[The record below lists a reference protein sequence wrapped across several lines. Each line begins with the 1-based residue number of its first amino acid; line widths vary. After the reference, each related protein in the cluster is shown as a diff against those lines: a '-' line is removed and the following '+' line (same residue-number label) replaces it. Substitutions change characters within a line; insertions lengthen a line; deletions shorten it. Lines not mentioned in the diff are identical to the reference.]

1 MTHPKAALLG
11 WGLLPIA
18 LLTVVAIVL
27 TSTRLLDVLRPAP
40 PVEEIAFERITL
52 APGQI
57 TLQVVNGG
65 PDPVTIAQVTVD
77 DAFWNF
83 SIAPSARIP
92 RLGRATITIP
102 YPWVEEEA
110 YEVGLLS
117 STGVTFSHEIAVA
130 MVTPP
135 LGPAFFGVFA
145 AIGTLVGVIPVA
157 IGLLWLPFLRRL
169 EQKWLH
175 FALALTAGLL
185 VFLGVDA
192 VEEALEVASEVGG
205 AYQGTLVALM
215 GAVGTILFL
224 QVLTRRQ
231 LQKEGV
237 EGRLAVAFLVAVG
250 IGFHNLGEGLA
261 IGAAYAVGE
270 AALGA
275 FLIVGFMLHNTTE
288 GLAIVS
294 PIAKDRPHLR
304 TLLGL
309 GLVAGVPTIG
319 GAWMGGMAYS
329 PLWATLFL
337 SIGVGAIIQ
346 VVVALYKMVAR
357 QSPDTVWTPLTAG
370 GLMAGLVV
378 MYTTGLFIAL

>member
-1 MTHPKAALLG
+1 MSDSKAALVG
-11 WGLLPIA
+11 WGILPIV
-18 LLTVVAIVL
+18 LLTAVAVAV
-27 TSTRLLDVLRPAP
+27 TNTGLLELLRPAP
-40 PVEEIAFERITL
+40 PVEEIAFERVSL
-52 APGQI
+52 APGEI
-57 TLQVVNGG
+57 TIRVANGG

-83 SIAPSARIP
+83 TIVPSATIP

-110 YEVGLLS
+110 YAVSLLS
-117 STGVTFSHEIAVA
+117 STGVTFSHEIPVA

-135 LGPAFFGVFA
+135 LGPGFFGIFA
-145 AIGTLVGVIPVA
+145 AIGALVGVIPVA
-157 IGLLWLPFLRRL
+157 LGLLWLPFLRRL
-169 EQKWLH
+169 ERKWIH

-192 VEEALEVASEVGG
+192 AEETLEAASRVGG

-215 GAVGTILFL
+215 GVVGTMLFL
-224 QVLTRRQ
+224 QVLTRRR
-231 LQKEGV
+231 LHKEGA
-237 EGRLAVAFLVAVG
+237 EGRMGVAFLVAVG

-261 IGAAYAVGE
+261 IGAAYALGE

-294 PIAKDRPHLR
+294 PIAKDSPTLR
-304 TLLGL
+304 TLMTL
-309 GLVAGVPTIG
+309 GLVAGVPTIA
-319 GAWMGGMAYS
+319 GAWLGGMAYS

-357 QSPDTVWTPLTAG
+357 QSPETVWTPLTAG

-378 MYTTGLFIAL
+378 MYTTGLFVAL

>member
-1 MTHPKAALLG
+1 MSDSKAALVG

-18 LLTVVAIVL
+18 LLTVVAVIV
-27 TSTRLLDVLRPAP
+27 TNTGLLEILRPAP
-40 PVEEIAFERITL
+40 PVEEIAFERVSL
-52 APGQI
+52 APGEI

-65 PDPVTIAQVTVD
+65 PDPVTIAQLTAD

-83 SIAPSARIP
+83 SIVPSATIP

-110 YEVGLLS
+110 YEVALLS
-117 STGVTFSHEIAVA
+117 STGATFSHEIPVA

-135 LGPAFFGVFA
+135 PGPAFFGIFA
-145 AIGTLVGVIPVA
+145 AIGVLVGVIPVA
-157 IGLLWLPFLRRL
+157 LGLLWLPFLRRL
-169 EQKWLH
+169 ERKWIH

-192 VEEALEVASEVGG
+192 AEETLEAASQVGG

-215 GAVGTILFL
+215 GVVGTMLFL
-224 QVLTRRQ
+224 QVLTRRR
-231 LQKEGV
+231 LHKEGAQ
-237 EGRLAVAFLVAVG
+237 GRMAVASLVAVG

-261 IGAAYAVGE
+261 IGAAYALGE
-270 AALGA
+270 ASLGA

-294 PIAKDRPHLR
+294 PIAKDSPTLR
-304 TLLGL
+304 TLMTLGL
-309 GLVAGVPTIG
+309 IAGVPTIA
-319 GAWMGGMAYS
+319 GAWLGGMAYS

-357 QSPDTVWTPLTAG
+357 QSPETVWTPLTAG

-378 MYTTGLFIAL
+378 MYTTGLFVAL

>member
-1 MTHPKAALLG
+1 MSNLKAALVG
-11 WGLLPIA
+11 WGLLPIV
-18 LLTVVAIVL
+18 LLTVVAVAV
-27 TSTRLLDVLRPAP
+27 TNSGLLELLRPAP
-40 PVEEIAFERITL
+40 PVEEIAFERVSL
-52 APGQI
+52 APDEI
-57 TLQVVNGG
+57 TLQVANGG
-65 PDPVTIAQVTVD
+65 PDPVTIAQLTVD

-83 SIAPSARIP
+83 SIVPAATIP

-110 YEVGLLS
+110 YEVALLS
-117 STGVTFSHEIAVA
+117 STGVTFAHEIPVA

-135 LGPAFFGVFA
+135 PGPAFFGVFA
-145 AIGTLVGVIPVA
+145 TIGLLVGVIPVA
-157 IGLLWLPFLRRL
+157 IGLLWLPFLQRL
-169 EQKWLH
+169 ERKWIH

-192 VEEALEVASEVGG
+192 AEEALEAAAQVGG

-215 GAVGTILFL
+215 GVVGTMLFL
-224 QVLTRRQ
+224 QVLTRRR
-231 LQKEGV
+231 LHKEGA
-237 EGRLAVAFLVAVG
+237 EGRMGVAFLVAIG

-261 IGAAYAVGE
+261 IGAAYALGE

-294 PIAKDRPHLR
+294 PIAKDRPALR
-304 TLLGL
+304 TLMIL
-309 GLVAGVPTIG
+309 GLVAGVPTIAG
-319 GAWMGGMAYS
+319 TLLGGMAYS
-329 PLWATLFL
+329 TLWATLFL

-357 QSPDTVWTPLTAG
+357 QSPETVWTPFTAG

-378 MYTTGLFIAL
+378 LYTTGLFVAL

>member
-1 MTHPKAALLG
+1 MSESKAALVG
-11 WGLLPIA
+11 WGLLPIV
-18 LLTVVAIVL
+18 LLTVVAVAV
-27 TSTRLLDVLRPAP
+27 TNTGLLELLRPAP
-40 PVEEIAFERITL
+40 PVEEIAFERVSL
-52 APGQI
+52 APGEI
-57 TLQVVNGG
+57 TLQVANGG

-83 SIAPSARIP
+83 SIVPSATIP

-110 YEVGLLS
+110 YEVALLS
-117 STGVTFSHEIAVA
+117 STGVTFAHEIPVA

-135 LGPAFFGVFA
+135 PGPAFFGVFA
-145 AIGTLVGVIPVA
+145 AIGVLVGVIPVA
-157 IGLLWLPFLRRL
+157 LGLLWLPFLRRL
-169 EQKWLH
+169 ERKWIH

-192 VEEALEVASEVGG
+192 AEETLEAAAQVGG

-215 GAVGTILFL
+215 GVVGTMLFL
-224 QVLTRRQ
+224 QVLTRRR
-231 LQKEGV
+231 LHKEGA
-237 EGRLAVAFLVAVG
+237 EGRMGVAFLVAVG

-261 IGAAYAVGE
+261 IGAAYALGE

-294 PIAKDRPHLR
+294 PIAKDRPTLR
-304 TLLGL
+304 TLMILGL
-309 GLVAGVPTIG
+309 IAGVPTIAG
-319 GAWMGGMAYS
+319 TWLGGMAYS

-357 QSPDTVWTPLTAG
+357 QSPETVWTPLTAG

-378 MYTTGLFIAL
+378 MYTTGLFVAL

>member
-1 MTHPKAALLG
+1 MSNSKAALVG

-18 LLTVVAIVL
+18 LLTVVAVIV
-27 TSTRLLDVLRPAP
+27 TNTRLLDVLRPAP
-40 PVEEIAFERITL
+40 PVEEIAFERVSL
-52 APGQI
+52 APGEI
-57 TLQVVNGG
+57 TLQVANGG
-65 PDPVTIAQVTVD
+65 PDPVTIAQLTVD

-83 SIAPSARIP
+83 SIVPSATIP

-110 YEVGLLS
+110 YEVALLS
-117 STGVTFSHEIAVA
+117 STGVTFSHEIPVA
-130 MVTPP
+130 MITPP
-135 LGPAFFGVFA
+135 PGLAFFGVFA
-145 AIGTLVGVIPVA
+145 AIGALVGVIPVA

-169 EQKWLH
+169 ERKWIH

-192 VEEALEVASEVGG
+192 AEETLEAAAQVGG
-205 AYQGTLVALM
+205 AYQGTLVALI
-215 GAVGTILFL
+215 GVVGTMLFL
-224 QVLTRRQ
+224 QVLTRRR
-231 LQKEGV
+231 LHKEGA
-237 EGRLAVAFLVAVG
+237 EGRMGVAFLVAIG

-261 IGAAYAVGE
+261 IGAAYALGE

-294 PIAKDRPHLR
+294 PIAKDRPTLR
-304 TLLGL
+304 TLMSLV
-309 GLVAGVPTIG
+309 LVAGVPTIA
-319 GAWMGGMAYS
+319 GAWLGGMAYS

-346 VVVALYKMVAR
+346 VVAALYKMVAR
-357 QSPDTVWTPLTAG
+357 QSPETVWTPLTAG

-378 MYTTGLFIAL
+378 MYTTGLFVAL

>member
-1 MTHPKAALLG
+1 MSNLKAALVG
-11 WGLLPIA
+11 WGLLPIV
-18 LLTVVAIVL
+18 LLTVVAVAV
-27 TSTRLLDVLRPAP
+27 TNSGLLELLRPAP
-40 PVEEIAFERITL
+40 PVEEIAFERVSL
-52 APGQI
+52 APGEI
-57 TLQVVNGG
+57 TLQVANGG
-65 PDPVTIAQVTVD
+65 PDPVTIAQLTVD

-83 SIAPSARIP
+83 SIVPAATIP

-110 YEVGLLS
+110 YEVALLS
-117 STGVTFSHEIAVA
+117 STGVTFAHEIPVA

-135 LGPAFFGVFA
+135 PGPAFFGVFA
-145 AIGTLVGVIPVA
+145 TIGLLVGVIPVA
-157 IGLLWLPFLRRL
+157 IGLLWLPFLQRL
-169 EQKWLH
+169 ERKWIH

-192 VEEALEVASEVGG
+192 VEETLEAAAQVGG

-215 GAVGTILFL
+215 GVVGTMLFL
-224 QVLTRRQ
+224 QVLTRRR
-231 LQKEGV
+231 LHKEGA
-237 EGRLAVAFLVAVG
+237 EGRMGVAFLVAIG

-261 IGAAYAVGE
+261 IGAAYALGE

-294 PIAKDRPHLR
+294 PIAKDRPTLR
-304 TLLGL
+304 TLMIL
-309 GLVAGVPTIG
+309 GLVAGVPTIA
-319 GAWMGGMAYS
+319 GALLGGMAYS

-357 QSPDTVWTPLTAG
+357 QSPETVWTPLTAG

-378 MYTTGLFIAL
+378 MYTTGLFVAL

>member
-1 MTHPKAALLG
+1 MTDSKVALVG

-18 LLTVVAIVL
+18 LLTVVAVL
-27 TSTRLLDVLRPAP
+27 ITNTCLLEVLRPGP
-40 PVEEIAFERITL
+40 PAEEIAFERVSL
-52 APGQI
+52 APGEI

-65 PDPVTIAQVTVD
+65 PDPVTIAQLTVD

-83 SIAPSARIP
+83 SIVPSTMIP

-102 YPWVEEEA
+102 YPWVQEEA
-110 YEVGLLS
+110 HEVTLLS
-117 STGVTFSHEIAVA
+117 STGATFSHEIPVAV
-130 MVTPP
+130 VTPRP
-135 LGPAFFGVFA
+135 GLAFFGIFA
-145 AIGTLVGVIPVA
+145 AIGALVGVIPVA
-157 IGLLWLPFLRRL
+157 LGLLWLPFLRRL
-169 EQKWLH
+169 EQKWIH

-192 VEEALEVASEVGG
+192 VEGTLEVAAQVGS

-215 GAVGTILFL
+215 GVVGTMLFL
-224 QVLTRRQ
+224 QVLTRRR
-231 LQKEGV
+231 LHKEGAQ
-237 EGRLAVAFLVAVG
+237 GRMAVAFLVAVG

-261 IGAAYAVGE
+261 IGAAYALGE

-288 GLAIVS
+288 GLAIIS
-294 PIAKDRPHLR
+294 PIAKDRPTLR
-304 TLLGL
+304 TLMSL
-309 GLVAGVPTIG
+309 GLVAGVPTIAG
-319 GAWMGGMAYS
+319 TWLGGMAYS

-346 VVVALYKMVAR
+346 VVVALYRMVAR
-357 QSPDTVWTPLTAG
+357 QSPGTVWTPLTAG

>member
-1 MTHPKAALLG
+1 MSDSKVALVG
-11 WGLLPIA
+11 WGLLPIV
-18 LLTVVAIVL
+18 LLTAVAVAV
-27 TSTRLLDVLRPAP
+27 TNTGLLDLLRPAP
-40 PVEEIAFERITL
+40 PVEEIAFERVSL
-52 APGQI
+52 APGEI
-57 TLQVVNGG
+57 TIQVANGG

-83 SIAPSARIP
+83 SIVPSATIP

-110 YEVGLLS
+110 YEIALLS
-117 STGVTFSHEIAVA
+117 STGVTFSYEIPVA

-135 LGPAFFGVFA
+135 IGLGFFGIFA
-145 AIGTLVGVIPVA
+145 VIGVLVGVIPVA
-157 IGLLWLPFLRRL
+157 LGLLWLPFLRRL
-169 EQKWLH
+169 ERRWIH
-175 FALALTAGLL
+175 FALALSAGLL

-192 VEEALEVASEVGG
+192 AEETLEAASQVGG

-215 GAVGTILFL
+215 GVVGTMLFL
-224 QVLTRRQ
+224 KVLMRRR
-231 LQKEGV
+231 LHREGA
-237 EGRLAVAFLVAVG
+237 EGRMGVAFLVAVG

-261 IGAAYAVGE
+261 IGAAYALGE
-270 AALGA
+270 ASLGA

-294 PIAKDRPHLR
+294 PIAKDSPTLR
-304 TLLGL
+304 TLMTL
-309 GLVAGVPTIG
+309 GLVAGAPTIA
-319 GAWMGGMAYS
+319 GAWLGGLAYS

-357 QSPDTVWTPLTAG
+357 QSPETVWTPLTAG

-378 MYTTGLFIAL
+378 MYTTGLFVAL

>member
-1 MTHPKAALLG
+1 MTNSKAALVG
-11 WGLLPIA
+11 WGLLPVV
-18 LLTVVAIVL
+18 LLTVVAVVV
-27 TSTRLLDVLRPAP
+27 TNTGLLDILRPAP
-40 PVEEIAFERITL
+40 PVEEIAFERVTL
-52 APGQI
+52 APNEI
-57 TLQVVNGG
+57 TIQVANGG
-65 PDPVTIAQVTVD
+65 PDPVTIAQLTVD

-83 SIAPSARIP
+83 SIVPSATIP

-110 YEVGLLS
+110 YEISLLS
-117 STGVTFSHEIAVA
+117 STGVTFPHEIAVA

-135 LGPAFFGVFA
+135 PGPAFFGVFA
-145 AIGTLVGVIPVA
+145 AIGLLVGVIPVA
-157 IGLLWLPFLRRL
+157 LGLLWLPFLRRL
-169 EQKWLH
+169 QQKWIH

-192 VEEALEVASEVGG
+192 VEETLESAAQVGG
-205 AYQGTLVALM
+205 AYQGTLIALM
-215 GAVGTILFL
+215 GVVGTMLFL
-224 QVLTRRQ
+224 QMLTRRR
-231 LQKEGV
+231 LHKEGA
-237 EGRLAVAFLVAVG
+237 EGRMGVAFLVAVG

-261 IGAAYAVGE
+261 IGAAYALGE

-294 PIAKDRPHLR
+294 PIAKDRPTLR
-304 TLLGL
+304 TLMIL
-309 GLVAGVPTIG
+309 GLVAGVPTIA
-319 GAWMGGMAYS
+319 GAMIGGMAYS

-357 QSPDTVWTPLTAG
+357 QSPETVWTPLTAG

>member
-1 MTHPKAALLG
+1 MTDSKVALVG

-18 LLTVVAIVL
+18 LLTVVAVIV
-27 TSTRLLDVLRPAP
+27 TNTRLLDVLRPAP
-40 PVEEIAFERITL
+40 PVEEIAFERVSL
-52 APGQI
+52 APGEI
-57 TLQVVNGG
+57 TLQVANGG
-65 PDPVTIAQVTVD
+65 PDPVTIAQLTVD

-83 SIAPSARIP
+83 SIVPAATIP

-110 YEVGLLS
+110 YEVALLS
-117 STGVTFSHEIAVA
+117 STGATFAHEIPVA

-135 LGPAFFGVFA
+135 PGPAFFGVFA
-145 AIGTLVGVIPVA
+145 TIGLLVGVIPVA
-157 IGLLWLPFLRRL
+157 IGLLWLPFLQRL
-169 EQKWLH
+169 ERKWIH

-192 VEEALEVASEVGG
+192 AEEALEAAAQVGG

-215 GAVGTILFL
+215 GVVGTMLFL
-224 QVLTRRQ
+224 QVLTRRR
-231 LQKEGV
+231 LHKEGA
-237 EGRLAVAFLVAVG
+237 EGRMGVAFLVAIG

-261 IGAAYAVGE
+261 IGAAYALGE

-294 PIAKDRPHLR
+294 PIAKDRPALR
-304 TLLGL
+304 TLMIL
-309 GLVAGVPTIG
+309 GLVAGVPTIA
-319 GAWMGGMAYS
+319 GALLGGMAYS

-346 VVVALYKMVAR
+346 VVVALYRMVAR
-357 QSPDTVWTPLTAG
+357 QSPETVWTPLTAG

-378 MYTTGLFIAL
+378 MYTTGLFVAL

>member
-1 MTHPKAALLG
+1 MSDSKAALVG
-11 WGLLPIA
+11 WGLLPIV
-18 LLTVVAIVL
+18 LLTVVAVAV
-27 TSTRLLDVLRPAP
+27 TNTGLLELLRPAP
-40 PVEEIAFERITL
+40 PVEEIAFERVSL
-52 APGQI
+52 APGEI
-57 TLQVVNGG
+57 TLQVANGG

-83 SIAPSARIP
+83 SIVPSATIP

-110 YEVGLLS
+110 YEVALLS
-117 STGVTFSHEIAVA
+117 STGLTFSHEIPVA

-135 LGPAFFGVFA
+135 PGPAFFGVFA
-145 AIGTLVGVIPVA
+145 AIGVLVGVIPVA
-157 IGLLWLPFLRRL
+157 LGLLWLPFLRRL
-169 EQKWLH
+169 ERKWIH

-192 VEEALEVASEVGG
+192 AEETLEAAAQVGG

-215 GAVGTILFL
+215 GVVGTMLFL
-224 QVLTRRQ
+224 QVLTRRR
-231 LQKEGV
+231 LHEEGA
-237 EGRLAVAFLVAVG
+237 EGRMGVAFLVAVG

-261 IGAAYAVGE
+261 IGAAYALGE

-294 PIAKDRPHLR
+294 PIAKDRPTLR
-304 TLLGL
+304 TLMILGL
-309 GLVAGVPTIG
+309 IAGVPTIAG
-319 GAWMGGMAYS
+319 TWLGGMAYS

-357 QSPDTVWTPLTAG
+357 QSPETVWTPLTAG

-378 MYTTGLFIAL
+378 MYTTGLFVAL

>member
-1 MTHPKAALLG
+1 MSNSKAALVG
-11 WGLLPIA
+11 WGLLPIV
-18 LLTVVAIVL
+18 LLTAVAVAV
-27 TSTRLLDVLRPAP
+27 TNTGLLDVLRPAP
-40 PVEEIAFERITL
+40 PVEEIAFERVTL
-52 APGQI
+52 APGEI
-57 TLQVVNGG
+57 KIQVANGG
-65 PDPVTIAQVTVD
+65 PDPVTIAQLTID

-83 SIAPSARIP
+83 SIVPSATIP

-110 YEVGLLS
+110 YEVSLLS
-117 STGVTFSHEIAVA
+117 STGVTFAHEIPVA

-135 LGPAFFGVFA
+135 PGPAFFGVFA
-145 AIGTLVGVIPVA
+145 AIGLMVGVIPVA
-157 IGLLWLPFLRRL
+157 LGLLWLPFLRRL
-169 EQKWLH
+169 EPKWIH

-192 VEEALEVASEVGG
+192 AEETLEAAAQVGG

-215 GAVGTILFL
+215 GVVGTMLFL
-224 QVLTRRQ
+224 QVLTRRR
-231 LQKEGV
+231 LHKEGA
-237 EGRLAVAFLVAVG
+237 EGRMGVAFLVAVG

-261 IGAAYAVGE
+261 IGAAYALGE

-294 PIAKDRPHLR
+294 PIAKDRPTLR
-304 TLLGL
+304 TLMSL
-309 GLVAGVPTIG
+309 GLVAGVPTIA
-319 GAWMGGMAYS
+319 GAWLGGMAYS

-346 VVVALYKMVAR
+346 VVVALYRMVAR
-357 QSPDTVWTPLTAG
+357 QSPETVWTPLTAG

-378 MYTTGLFIAL
+378 MYTTGLFVAL

>member
-1 MTHPKAALLG
+1 MSDSKAALVG
-11 WGLLPIA
+11 WGLLPIV
-18 LLTVVAIVL
+18 LLTVVAVAV
-27 TSTRLLDVLRPAP
+27 TNTGLLELLRPAP
-40 PVEEIAFERITL
+40 PVEEIAFERVSL
-52 APGQI
+52 APGKI
-57 TLQVVNGG
+57 TLQVANGG

-83 SIAPSARIP
+83 TIVPSATIP

-110 YEVGLLS
+110 YEVALLS
-117 STGVTFSHEIAVA
+117 STGLTFSHEIPVA

-135 LGPAFFGVFA
+135 PGPAFFGVFA
-145 AIGTLVGVIPVA
+145 AIGVLVGVIPVA
-157 IGLLWLPFLRRL
+157 LGLLWLPFLRRL
-169 EQKWLH
+169 ERKWIH

-192 VEEALEVASEVGG
+192 AEETLEAASQVGG

-215 GAVGTILFL
+215 GVVGTMLFL
-224 QVLTRRQ
+224 QVLTRRR
-231 LQKEGV
+231 LHEEGA
-237 EGRLAVAFLVAVG
+237 EGRMGVAFLVAVG

-261 IGAAYAVGE
+261 IGAVYAQGN
-270 AALGA
+270 ASLGA
-275 FLIVGFMLHNTTE
+275 SLIVGFMLHNTTE

-294 PIAKDRPHLR
+294 PIAKDSPTLR
-304 TLLGL
+304 TLMILGL
-309 GLVAGVPTIG
+309 IAGVPTIAG
-319 GAWMGGMAYS
+319 TWLGGMAYS

-357 QSPDTVWTPLTAG
+357 QSPETVWTPLTAG

-378 MYTTGLFIAL
+378 MYTTGLFVAL

>member
-1 MTHPKAALLG
+1 MSDSKAALVG

-18 LLTVVAIVL
+18 LLTVVAL
-27 TSTRLLDVLRPAP
+27 TVTNTGLLEILRPAP
-40 PVEEIAFERITL
+40 PVEEIAFERVSLSPGEIT
-52 APGQI
+52 I
-57 TLQVVNGG
+57 QVVNGG
-65 PDPVTIAQVTVD
+65 PDPVTIAQLTVD

-83 SIAPSARIP
+83 TIVPSATIP

-110 YEVGLLS
+110 YAVSLLS
-117 STGVTFSHEIAVA
+117 STGVTFSHEIPVA

-135 LGPAFFGVFA
+135 LGPAFFGIFA
-145 AIGTLVGVIPVA
+145 AIGVLVGVIPVA
-157 IGLLWLPFLRRL
+157 LGLLWLPFLRRL
-169 EQKWLH
+169 EQKWIH

-192 VEEALEVASEVGG
+192 AEETLEAAAQVGG

-215 GAVGTILFL
+215 GVVGTMLFL
-224 QVLTRRQ
+224 QVLTRRR
-231 LQKEGV
+231 LHKEGAQ
-237 EGRLAVAFLVAVG
+237 GRMAVASLVAVG

-261 IGAAYAVGE
+261 IGAAYALGE
-270 AALGA
+270 ASLGA

-294 PIAKDRPHLR
+294 PIAKDRPTLR
-304 TLLGL
+304 TLMSL
-309 GLVAGVPTIG
+309 GLVAGVPTIA
-319 GAWMGGMAYS
+319 GALLGGMAYS

-337 SIGVGAIIQ
+337 SIGVGAIVQ

-357 QSPDTVWTPLTAG
+357 QSPETVWTPLTAG
-370 GLMAGLVV
+370 GLMAGLVL

>member
-1 MTHPKAALLG
+1 MTDSKAALVG
-11 WGLLPIA
+11 WGFLPIA
-18 LLTVVAIVL
+18 LLTVVAVVV
-27 TSTRLLDVLRPAP
+27 TNTGLLEVLRAAP
-40 PVEEIAFERITL
+40 PVEEIAFERVSL
-52 APGQI
+52 APGEI
-57 TLQVVNGG
+57 TLQIVNGG

-83 SIAPSARIP
+83 SIVPAATIP
-92 RLGRATITIP
+92 RLGRATSTIP

-110 YEVGLLS
+110 YEVSLLS
-117 STGVTFSHEIAVA
+117 STGVTFSHEIPVA

-135 LGPAFFGVFA
+135 PGPAFFGIFA
-145 AIGTLVGVIPVA
+145 VIGVLVGVIPVA
-157 IGLLWLPFLRRL
+157 LGLLWLPFLRRL
-169 EQKWLH
+169 ERRWIH

-192 VEEALEVASEVGG
+192 AEETLEAAAQVGG

-215 GAVGTILFL
+215 GVVGTLLFL
-224 QVLTRRQ
+224 QVLTRRRLHKGGAQ
-231 LQKEGV
+231 
-237 EGRLAVAFLVAVG
+237 GRMAVAFLVAVG

-261 IGAAYAVGE
+261 IGAAYALGE

-294 PIAKDRPHLR
+294 PIAKDRPTLR
-304 TLLGL
+304 TLMSL
-309 GLVAGVPTIG
+309 GLVAGVPTIA
-319 GAWMGGMAYS
+319 GAWLGGLAYS

-357 QSPDTVWTPLTAG
+357 QSPDTVWTPLTAS

>member
-1 MTHPKAALLG
+1 MSNSKAALVG
-11 WGLLPIA
+11 WGLLPIV
-18 LLTVVAIVL
+18 LLAVVAVAVIN
-27 TSTRLLDVLRPAP
+27 TGLLDVLRPAP
-40 PVEEIAFERITL
+40 PVEEIAFERVTL
-52 APGQI
+52 APGEI
-57 TLQVVNGG
+57 KIQVANGG
-65 PDPVTIAQVTVD
+65 PDPVTIAQLTID

-83 SIAPSARIP
+83 SIVPSATIP

-110 YEVGLLS
+110 YEVSLLS
-117 STGVTFSHEIAVA
+117 STGVTFAHEIPVA

-135 LGPAFFGVFA
+135 PGPAFFGVFA
-145 AIGTLVGVIPVA
+145 AIGLMVGVIPVA
-157 IGLLWLPFLRRL
+157 LGLLWLPFLRRL
-169 EQKWLH
+169 EPKWIH

-192 VEEALEVASEVGG
+192 MEETLEAAAQVGG

-215 GAVGTILFL
+215 GVVGTMLFL
-224 QVLTRRQ
+224 QVLTRRR
-231 LQKEGV
+231 LHKEGA
-237 EGRLAVAFLVAVG
+237 EGRMGVAFLVAVG

-261 IGAAYAVGE
+261 IGAAYALGE

-288 GLAIVS
+288 GLAIIS
-294 PIAKDRPHLR
+294 PIAKDRPTLR
-304 TLLGL
+304 TLMIL
-309 GLVAGVPTIG
+309 GLVAGVPTIA
-319 GAWMGGMAYS
+319 GAWLGGLAYS

-357 QSPDTVWTPLTAG
+357 QSPETVWTPLTAS

>member
-1 MTHPKAALLG
+1 MSDSKAALVG
-11 WGLLPIA
+11 WGLLPVV
-18 LLTVVAIVL
+18 LLTVVAVVV
-27 TSTRLLDVLRPAP
+27 TNTGLLELLRPTP
-40 PVEEIAFERITL
+40 PVEEIAFERVSL
-52 APGQI
+52 APDKI
-57 TLQVVNGG
+57 TVQVANGG

-83 SIAPSARIP
+83 SIAPGATIP

-102 YPWVEEEA
+102 YPWVAEEA
-110 YEVGLLS
+110 YEVALLS
-117 STGVTFSHEIAVA
+117 STGVTFSHEIPVA

-135 LGPAFFGVFA
+135 PGPAFFGIFA
-145 AIGTLVGVIPVA
+145 VIGVLVGVIPVSL
-157 IGLLWLPFLRRL
+157 GLLWLPFLRRL
-169 EQKWLH
+169 EQKWIH

-192 VEEALEVASEVGG
+192 GEEALEAASQVGG
-205 AYQGTLVALM
+205 AYQGTLIALM
-215 GAVGTILFL
+215 GVVGTMLFL
-224 QVLTRRQ
+224 QVLTRRR
-231 LQKEGV
+231 LHKEGAQ
-237 EGRLAVAFLVAVG
+237 GRMAVAFLVAVG

-261 IGAAYAVGE
+261 IGAAYALGE

-294 PIAKDRPHLR
+294 PIAKDRPTLR
-304 TLLGL
+304 VLMSL
-309 GLVAGVPTIG
+309 GLVAGVPTIA
-319 GAWMGGMAYS
+319 GAWLGGMAYS

-357 QSPDTVWTPLTAG
+357 QSPETVWTPLTAG

-378 MYTTGLFIAL
+378 MYTTGLFVAL